1 MSRSCLV
8 VVLLLFAGAFKAQAQ
23 TTTTQIWDEYM
34 LNYPFA
40 GSWNVELAAA
50 YTTALEEPRWK
61 ALAFQL
67 TPEYALS
74 PRVDLTG
81 AVLYESTMQYE
92 SLTTRELREMIGT
105 RIHLTPFSRVLVRLL
120 VRLEQRNLYYIET
133 DDVQRSTRSR
143 LRVESITPLN
153 KPTMF
158 SGDKL
163 WYMLA
168 DVEVFGAIDQQVD
181 ERFANK
187 FRFRLGAGYRL
198 NYAWR
203 FEFVYTLQ
211 TSRNTIAGD
220 FDSTDNIFRFRIKTF
235 LHGSKPSAVLQ
246 GNGN

>member
-1 MSRSCLV
+1 
-8 VVLLLFAGAFKAQAQ
+8 
-23 TTTTQIWDEYM
+23 M

-74 PRVDLTG
+74 PRIDLM
-81 AVLYESTMQYE
+81 ASVLYESTLQYE
-92 SLTTRELREMIGT
+92 MLSTRELREMIGT

-120 VRLEQRNLYYIET
+120 VRLEQRNLYYLET
-133 DDVQRSTRSR
+133 DEVQQSTRSR
-143 LRVESITPLN
+143 LRLESQIPLN

-158 SGDKL
+158 AGDKL
-163 WYMLA
+163 WYLLVDA
-168 DVEVFGAIDQQVD
+168 EVFGAVDQQVD

-220 FDSTDNIFRFRIKTF
+220 FDTMDNIFRFRVKTF
-235 LHGSKPSAVLQ
+235 LHPSKPSALQ